1 MNKPYE
7 TAKQWIV
14 TATRK
19 DINKSASFKVWAE
32 TEKLAAIYGLIL
44 AVRKSPM
51 YELSS
56 VKEK

>member
-14 TATRK
+14 TATRN
-19 DINKSASFKVWAE
+19 DINKSVSFNVWAE
-32 TEKLAAIYGLIL
+32 TEKLAAICGLRL

>member
-19 DINKSASFKVWAE
+19 DINKSVSFKVWAE